1 MKAACTLSRMRN
13 GTWLVRHS
21 SSLLGTVE
29 VTGSSR
35 EEALTDMRNELQYR
49 SEWCP
54 CSGAS
59 ADMVELQVSEDSSL
73 PTEPFQQRGLP

>member
-13 GTWLVRHS
+13 GTWVVRHS
-21 SSLLGTVE
+21 SATLGTVE
-29 VTGSSR
+29 VSAASR
-35 EEALTDMRNELQYR
+35 EEALADMRDELQFR

-59 ADMVELQVSEDSSL
+59 ADQVELEVSEDSSL
-73 PTEPFQQRGLP
+73 PTEPLRPRGLP

>member
-1 MKAACTLSRMRN
+1 MRAACTLSRRRD

-21 SSLLGTVE
+21 SPILGTVE
-29 VTGSSR
+29 VSGPTR
-35 EEALTDMRNELQYR
+35 EATLTKMRDELQYR

-59 ADMVELQVSEDSSL
+59 ADTVELQVSDD
-73 PTEPFQQRGLP
+73 PGPAVQP

>member
-1 MKAACTLSRMRN
+1 MNAACTLSKMWN

-21 SSLLGTVE
+21 SPTLGTVE
-29 VTGSSR
+29 VSAASR
-35 EEALTDMRNELQYR
+35 EEALTKMRDELQFR

-59 ADMVELQVSEDSSL
+59 ADSVELLVSEDSRLSR
-73 PTEPFQQRGLP
+73 EPFQKKGLP

>member
-1 MKAACTLSRMRN
+1 MNVACTLSKMWN

-21 SSLLGTVE
+21 SPTLGTVE
-29 VTGSSR
+29 VSAASR
-35 EEALTDMRNELQYR
+35 EEALTKMRDELQFR

-59 ADMVELQVSEDSSL
+59 ADSVELLVSEDSGL
-73 PTEPFQQRGLP
+73 PREPIQERGLP